1 MMVLQEQIKEN
12 YNSLAWRFY
21 ISKSE
26 KVNPNQFFLFNEAEL
41 GEETASEEK
50 KKGSSGKEATPKRKR
65 KSGKSRSCNIT
76 VNEEHIY
83 PENTKIS
90 PNGGKLEEIAPI
102 KVEYMEYRKAEYIL
116 HRYIVHNYAC
126 KKENDQLVKM
136 VTYNG
141 KDQLK
146 PKLLNGSF
154 VMPSLLANIVVSKF
168 QLDVPLYRQEQNL
181 ERNGIIIHRQNMCR

>member
-1 MMVLQEQIKEN
+1 MHVCIAHNIVVETEKEFLERYKDLTRDQALDLAYHMMVLQEQIKEN
-12 YNSLAWRFY
+12 YNSLARRFY
-21 ISKSE
+21 SSKSE

-41 GEETASEEK
+41 GEGTASEEE
-50 KKGSSGKEATPKRKR
+50 KKGSSGEEAAPKRKK

-102 KVEYMEYRKAEYIL
+102 KVEYMEYQKAEYIL
-116 HRYIVHNYAC
+116 HRYIVHNFTC
-126 KKENDQLVKM
+126 KKENDQLGKM
-136 VTYNG
+136 DTYHG

-146 PKLLNGSF
+146 PNF
-154 VMPSLLANIVVSKF
+154 
-168 QLDVPLYRQEQNL
+168 
-181 ERNGIIIHRQNMCR
+181 

>member
-1 MMVLQEQIKEN
+1 METEKEFLERYKDLTRDQALDLAYHRMVLQEQIKEN

-41 GEETASEEK
+41 GEENTSEEEK
-50 KKGSSGKEATPKRKR
+50 KEPSREEAAPKRKR

-102 KVEYMEYRKAEYIL
+102 KVEHMEYRRLNTSFTVISSTTIPA
-116 HRYIVHNYAC
+116 R
-126 KKENDQLVKM
+126 KKM
-136 VTYNG
+136 I
-141 KDQLK
+141 
-146 PKLLNGSF
+146 S
-154 VMPSLLANIVVSKF
+154 S
-168 QLDVPLYRQEQNL
+168 
-181 ERNGIIIHRQNMCR
+181 ERWTLTMAKTS